1 MQLMTNYR
9 LTRLALSIS
18 CLASMGAA
26 PAMAQSTGEAG
37 ADQGY
42 PRLVEQNVRSK
53 LSFISEGDRRLGL
66 GQNGATKSNEAG
78 LDIKP
83 EWVWQLSPHWRS
95 KLRLQA
101 FAATGQVDVSDEIGG
116 TTTDGFFALREAWLD
131 YNGLSDYPGESI
143 RFGRERLKEDSGMWW
158 DDDITLVRWIFDT
171 SLLDTT
177 VGVAQKFAELRTD
190 DNELQEDEQ
199 DIGRFFAHTR
209 WQWRKG
215 HYLGF
220 LVTHGQGYGDQA
232 EEYAARGQALD
243 DSFTDSLTW
252 TAVQADRNY
261 FDWHSHDAF
270 QYFASVAAVNGTDT
284 VVGTDPSAPSGFSD
298 RERDVSGWAADLG
311 ARAQLLDTPR
321 WVVGAHGAIASGGGE
336 PGESD
341 AFRQTSLE
349 SNRSRFTGTRSQ
361 VQRFG
366 EAIQPEWTNLRVFT
380 FYTALSDRDTWDAN
394 LLYHRYWLGDEAGTL
409 RSDLV
414 EPGFTGASDDLGQS
428 VDLVLGYYGDSASTS
443 WAAFDVRLRGGVFMP
458 GDAYGD
464 EADDARHRVIVDVSK
479 RF

>member
-1 MQLMTNYR
+1 MQLITNDR
-9 LTRLALSIS
+9 LTLLALSVS
-18 CLASMGAA
+18 CLASLGVA
-26 PAMAQSTGEAG
+26 PAVAQSTDEAS
-37 ADQGY
+37 QSY
-42 PRLVEQNVRSK
+42 PRLVEQNIKSK

-66 GQNGATKSNEAG
+66 GSNGATKSNEAG

-101 FAATGQVDVSDEIGG
+101 FGATGQVDVSDEIGG

-143 RFGRERLKEDSGMWW
+143 RFGRERLKENSGIWW
-158 DDDITLVRWIFDT
+158 DDDITLTRWVFNT
-171 SLLDTT
+171 SLLDAT

-190 DNELQEDEQ
+190 TNELQGYEQ
-199 DIGRFFAHTR
+199 DIARMFVHTR

-220 LVTHGQGYGDQA
+220 LATHGQGYGSQA
-232 EEYAARGQALD
+232 DEYAARGQTLD

-252 TAVQADRNY
+252 TAIQADRSY

-270 QYFASVAAVNGTDT
+270 QYFASVAAVNGTDS
-284 VVGTDPSAPSGFSD
+284 VVGTDPSAPSGFGN

-321 WVVGAHGAIASGGGE
+321 LVIGAHGAIASGGGE
-336 PGESD
+336 AGESD

-366 EAIQPEWTNLRVFT
+366 EAIQPEWTNLKVFT
-380 FYTALSDRDTWDAN
+380 LYTALSDRDTWDAN
-394 LLYHRYWLGDEAGTL
+394 LLYHRYWLSDETGVV

-414 EPGFTGASDDLGQS
+414 EPGFTGSSDDLGQS

-458 GDAYGD
+458 GDAYGED
-464 EADDARHRVIVDVSK
+464 ADDARHRVVVDVSK